1 MKLRGFIGNL
11 AILAAAMFPA
21 FSALASPERI
31 DAKLSRDCGHSDDC
45 TLAFDGE
52 ISAGDAQRVEQ
63 AVIASPHSVEMMYF
77 NSPGGDVFEALKIA
91 DVLNKYFIAFATR
104 LCDASGQKC
113 MVQPQVLPDLSAC
126 ASACALIFLTANNRY
141 GTEVFFHR
149 PTFSGEY
156 MRSLS
161 APNAERMYNSAA
173 LRLRSELKK
182 RGVSET
188 MIETIMSI
196 PSAAVRKLPPGFPSE
211 SPWLAEWL
219 DAKCGNASATVESMF
234 ANVNCKT
241 KALQDQQRS
250 AQRHD

>member
-1 MKLRGFIGNL
+1 MKLRSFIGNL
-11 AILAAAMFPA
+11 AILAAVMFPA

-31 DAKLSRDCGHSDDC
+31 DAKLSRDCFLVC

-52 ISAGDAQRVEQ
+52 ISAGDAQHIEQ
-63 AVIASPHSVEMMYF
+63 AIIASPHRVEMMYF
-77 NSPGGDVFEALKIA
+77 NSPGGDTFEALKIA

-104 LCDASGQKC
+104 QCDASGQKC
-113 MVQPQVLPDLSAC
+113 MLQSRVLPNLSAC

-182 RGVSET
+182 RGVSESF
-188 MIETIMSI
+188 IESIMNI
-196 PSAAVRKLPPGFPSE
+196 PSAAVQKLPPGFPSE

-219 DAKCGNASATVESMF
+219 DAKCGNTSATEIDRIF
-234 ANVNCKT
+234 ENVNCKT
-241 KALQDQQRS
+241 KALQDQQRL